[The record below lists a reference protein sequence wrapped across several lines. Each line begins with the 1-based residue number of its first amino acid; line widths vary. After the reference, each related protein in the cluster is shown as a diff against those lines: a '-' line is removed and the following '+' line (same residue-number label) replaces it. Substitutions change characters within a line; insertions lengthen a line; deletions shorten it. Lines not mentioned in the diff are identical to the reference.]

1 MCTIETVYATPC
13 IWLWEFCVAITYGS
27 VYSVLFEYMKLYR
40 LSLALQKG
48 GTQAGNIAYSAK
60 WMATDK
66 GTITIVTGVEAGP
79 KYSRRSCSSNSTT
92 NDMGKVQA
100 QVLCIYTWIASTLLL
115 LNSLG
120 FESRAVDRLRL
131 HLSMDPR
138 GNRLKG
144 WCDTANSVKYRLSA
158 SLTMEIELKRWT
170 GCWIKDLACAWD

>member
-1 MCTIETVYATPC
+1 
-13 IWLWEFCVAITYGS
+13 
-27 VYSVLFEYMKLYR
+27 MKLYR

-144 WCDTANSVKYRLSA
+144 
-158 SLTMEIELKRWT
+158 
-170 GCWIKDLACAWD
+170 